1 MNTILVP
8 TDLSPVAEN
17 ALQYAIDMAQKHNLH
32 VMLYHVVQMST
43 PAVAHVVYI
52 EDIDKL
58 VAETKEKLEEK
69 KSALQSQYP
78 DVTFEYS
85 VDTGLLIDS
94 LKQKCDDIN
103 PIAIIMGITGSG
115 TTLDKMIGSNAI
127 SAMNH
132 LKTPVFIIPKNAT
145 FKSIEKV
152 AMACDLKKVLNSTPI
167 VAIRALTKLFA
178 STLHV
183 VNIDFN
189 NKGFTPNTPNEI
201 NNLESMLAD
210 VPHQLHFIESENV
223 QTAID
228 NFVENNNIDLLLM
241 VPKKH
246 SFFESL
252 FHKSAT
258 KEMAYHSKIPMLA
271 LHQE

>member
-1 MNTILVP
+1 MNRIIVP

-17 ALQYAIDMAQKHNLH
+17 ALQYAIDLSQKHNLN

-58 VAETKEKLEEK
+58 VAETKEKMEEK
-69 KSALQSQYP
+69 ISVLQSQYP

-85 VDTGLLIDS
+85 VDAGLLLDC
-94 LKQKCDDIN
+94 LKQKCEDIN
-103 PIAIIMGITGSG
+103 PIAIVMGITGTG
-115 TTLDKMIGSNAI
+115 TTVDKMIGSNAI
-127 SAMNH
+127 TAMSY
-132 LKTPVFIIPKNAT
+132 LQTPVFIIPKNAT
-145 FKSIEKV
+145 FKSIEKI

-167 VAIRALTKLFA
+167 IAIRALTKLFA

-183 VNIDFN
+183 VNIDYN
-189 NKGFTPNTPNEI
+189 NKGFSPNTPNEI
-201 NNLESMLAD
+201 SNLESLLAD
-210 VPHQLHFIESENV
+210 VPHELHFIESENV
-223 QTAID
+223 QSAID
-228 NFVENNNIDLLLM
+228 NFVENNAIDLLLM
-241 VPKKH
+241 IPKKH

-271 LHQE
+271 IHQD